1 MGKLFAELYGFV
13 IYNPDL
19 LDRYLFENQIST
31 TDVLR
36 MFTETEHGDRVI
48 QEGIAIPIVNI
59 PEGYYDFTLTA
70 DERAYYLSESKGWS
84 VKITTGV
91 LRVIG
96 IGYLNDLS
104 LIDNHRKVDFLLP
117 SGWYELSIHSFQHK
131 GNEGEISDGG
141 FYLDFHPVKTQPIP
155 SGELGFDFGFKYSEE
170 LC

>member
-19 LDRYLFENQIST
+19 RDRYLFENQIPI

-36 MFTETEHGDRVI
+36 VFTETEHGDSVI

-104 LIDNHRKVDFLLP
+104 LIDNHRKVDFRLP

-131 GNEGEISDGG
+131 GNEGETSDRG
-141 FYLDFHPVKTQPIP
+141 FYLDFHPVKIQPIP

>member
-19 LDRYLFENQIST
+19 LDRYLLENQIFT

-36 MFTETEHGDRVI
+36 VFTETEHGDSVI

-59 PEGYYDFTLTA
+59 PEGYYDFTLTT

-104 LIDNHRKVDFLLP
+104 LIDHHRKVDFQLP
-117 SGWYELSIHSFQHK
+117 Q
-131 GNEGEISDGG
+131 GG
-141 FYLDFHPVKTQPIP
+141 MNCLYTVFNTKEMKEKYLIVDFI
-155 SGELGFDFGFKYSEE
+155 
-170 LC
+170 

>member
-19 LDRYLFENQIST
+19 LDRYLFENQIPI

-36 MFTETEHGDRVI
+36 VFTETEHDDSVI

-131 GNEGEISDGG
+131 GNEGETSDRG
-141 FYLDFHPVKTQPIP
+141 FYLDFHPVKIQPIP

>member
-1 MGKLFAELYGFV
+1 MGKIFAELYGFV

-19 LDRYLFENQIST
+19 LDRYLLENQIST

-36 MFTETEHGDRVI
+36 MFTETEHGDSVI

-104 LIDNHRKVDFLLP
+104 LIDNHRKVDFQLSP
-117 SGWYELSIHSFQHK
+117 GWYELSIHSFQYK
-131 GNEGEISDGG
+131 GNEGEISDSG
-141 FYLDFHPVKTQPIP
+141 FYLDFHPVKIQPIP
-155 SGELGFDFGFKYSEE
+155 SGELDFDFGFKYSED